1 MALTGEIANS
11 GWKQLLSLGE
21 KLLSIPT
28 APQQSLFV
36 QEYASKTF
44 ACKAKFWLAEPLYP
58 LPGEAHTETI
68 PSTNSPIIV
77 QRCYQSQSIF
87 YKVDEEPEPIS
98 ADKNAHPNAIAM
110 PVKRQSNLIGVLHL
124 EKSGGNHFTNAEI
137 DVLNALED
145 VISIA
150 MDASRQLILKN
161 WRSKQ
166 LGLVQAV
173 SEQIINIQNLDELCS
188 RVTKLIQEL
197 FDYYY
202 VAIFTFEDDKDS
214 LRLRALAYQ
223 DPNQD
228 YRPTYLVH
236 SGEGII
242 GHVACEGSEL
252 LAPDVKKEPYY
263 RYIDCLPETKSEFS
277 LPLKFEEKTF
287 GVLDIQS
294 NQLGAFHEI
303 DVLVLRSLANN
314 IALAM
319 ESISLY
325 TDLRKRADQI
335 ETVVEFNHALSSI
348 LDLDKLVEKV
358 AQLIQDHFGYPYV
371 HVFTIHPVRRK
382 AIYGTGVGPR
392 SQAMRDREIA
402 YDIDDPCGII
412 PWVAHN
418 GKTYLANDVDE
429 DPIYRPS
436 ELPPENTQ
444 AELAVPVIFADDV
457 LGVIDL
463 QSAQK
468 NSFTDN
474 DLSLLEAL
482 AAGVAIAMRNAI
494 LYRSEKWRV
503 QVADSFREVMELIS
517 ATLPLEE
524 ILEAILRK
532 LEENLPC
539 QASAI
544 WLVEENQAQGNEP
557 PSRVE
562 LAAARGVD
570 PSEIIETLQDP
581 ITQQMLVNAIGHKY
595 PVIRHPEDSYGPL
608 GSALQYPKDYSA
620 IDAPLWAGDRLLG
633 ILTLV
638 HSTPGRYG
646 NEAHDMTATFANY
659 AAVAIQN
666 ARLYEEAQ
674 QQAWVST
681 VLLQVAEASQ
691 AATNLDELLSTM
703 VRLPPLLIGVRLSAI
718 FMWDDEMG
726 AFILKNWY
734 GVENQPQETIFYEGE
749 ASALARMNLT
759 RSTVFI
765 EDAVSELNLPPDT
778 IPSEIMVLA
787 MVPLLSR
794 GNLMGA
800 FLVGYQ
806 RPAKHQGGETIN
818 QQILSILQ
826 GVAHQTSVAAENLR
840 LEEAREEEAYVTAV
854 LLEVAQAVVSQNDLE
869 DILDTIVHL
878 MPILVG
884 IDTCVIYLWD
894 KEKGVFQTAQ
904 AYSGS
909 DEDDLILISKSYTP
923 GEFPLLDR
931 TIQSNQVH
939 YCSSSSPNLPVE
951 TWSSLVCSPEEELLQ
966 ASIQPGSN
974 LLLSF
979 PLSVKGETL
988 GVLLTKE
995 GVSSPVYQERRL
1007 EIIKGIAQ
1015 QVSLAIQN
1023 EQFKLEMVE
1032 TQRLEQEI
1040 ELARQ
1045 SQQTFLPSTLPR
1057 LTKWNFDSRWI
1068 PARQVGGDFYD
1079 IIQID
1084 KDHLGFAIADVADKG
1099 MPAALYMTV
1108 TRTLIRAYAKNFL
1121 SPSEVLEGV
1130 NNMLIPETHNGMFVT
1145 AIYAVLNRRN
1155 GKLIY
1160 SDAGHN
1166 LPIILRAKSGK
1177 AEFFPKGGM
1186 ALGILEN
1193 IDLYD
1198 QTVSIHPGD
1207 MVLFYTDGVSEAF
1220 SANGDIFGVERL
1232 LDFVETQKNKT
1243 VCETLDNL
1251 LGVLDEFRGEA
1262 PPSDDVT
1269 MLGILRT
1276 P

>member
-1 MALTGEIANS
+1 MPVSRELANA
-11 GWKQLLSLGE
+11 GWKQLLNLGE

-28 APQQSLFV
+28 ACQQTDFIE
-36 QEYASKTF
+36 EYIRKTF
-44 ACKAKFWLAEPLYP
+44 NCQVKFWLAEPLYP
-58 LPGEAHTETI
+58 LPGDAPMETI
-68 PSTNSPIIV
+68 PSTQAEDIV
-77 QRCYQSQSIF
+77 QQCFDTQDILYRAEKDS
-87 YKVDEEPEPIS
+87 KPLPPEE
-98 ADKNAHPNAIAM
+98 NLQPNAIAI
-110 PVKRQSNLIGVLHL
+110 PIQRQSNLIGVLHL
-124 EKSGGNHFTNAEI
+124 QKPASSHFTSEEI
-137 DVLNALED
+137 DALNALED
-145 VISIA
+145 VIAIA
-150 MDASRQLILKN
+150 MDASRQMILKN

-173 SEQIINIQNLDELCS
+173 SRQIINVHDLEELCS

-202 VAIFTFEDDKDS
+202 VAIFTFEEGKDD

-223 DPNQD
+223 DPSQD
-228 YRPTYLVH
+228 YQPTFLVH
-236 SGEGII
+236 SGEGIV

-277 LPLKFEEKTF
+277 LPLKYEEKVF

-294 NQLGAFHEI
+294 NHLGAFHEV

-348 LDLDKLVEKV
+348 LDLEKLVAKV

-392 SQAMRDREIA
+392 SKAMRDLEIA

-418 GKTYLANDVDE
+418 GEAYLANDVDV

-436 ELPPENTQ
+436 DLPPENTQ
-444 AELAVPVIFADDV
+444 AELAVPVIFADEV

-463 QSAQK
+463 QSDQK
-468 NSFTDN
+468 NSFTEN
-474 DLSLLEAL
+474 DRSLLEAL
-482 AAGVAIAMRNAI
+482 AAGVAIAMRNAM

-524 ILEAILRK
+524 ILEAILTK

-539 QASAI
+539 EASAI
-544 WLVEENQAQGNEP
+544 WLVADNQAQGSDQP
-557 PSRVE
+557 TQLQ
-562 LAAARGVD
+562 LAAVRGID
-570 PSEIIETLQDP
+570 TSEIIDTLQDP
-581 ITQQMLVNAIGHKY
+581 ITQKMLVNAIGHKH
-595 PVIRHPEDSYGPL
+595 PIIRKPDDSYGPL
-608 GSALQYPKDYSA
+608 GSALKFPADYSS

-633 ILTLV
+633 ILTLA

-646 NEAHDMTATFANY
+646 SEAHDMTATFANY

-681 VLLQVAEASQ
+681 VLLQVAEAGQ
-691 AATNLDELLSTM
+691 TATNLDELLSTM

-718 FMWDDEMG
+718 FMWDDELG
-726 AFILKNWY
+726 AFILKNWH
-734 GVENQPQETIFYEGE
+734 GVENQPQETIFYEQE
-749 ASALARMNLT
+749 SPALARMNLT

-765 EDAVSELNLPPDT
+765 EDAVAELNLPPET
-778 IPSEIMVLA
+778 IPAEIVALA

-794 GNLMGA
+794 GNLLGA

-806 RPAKHQGGETIN
+806 RPGKRQAGETIN

-826 GVAHQTSVAAENLR
+826 GVAHQTSVASENLR

-854 LLEVAQAVVSQNDLE
+854 LLEVAQAVVSQNELE

-894 KEKGVFQTAQ
+894 KEKQVFQTAQ
-904 AYSGS
+904 AYTGS
-909 DEDDLILISKSYTP
+909 DEDDIILISSAYAP

-931 TIQSNQVH
+931 TIQSNQLH
-939 YCSSSSPNLPVE
+939 YCSSKSPNLPVE
-951 TWSSLVCSPEEELLQ
+951 MWPSLVCFPEEELFQ
-966 ASIQPGSN
+966 SSIQPGTH

-988 GVLLTKE
+988 GALLTKE
-995 GVSSPVYQERRL
+995 SVSSPVYQERRL

-1023 EQFKLEMVE
+1023 EQFKKEMVE
-1032 TQRLEQEI
+1032 SQRLEQEI

-1057 LTKWNFDSRWI
+1057 LTKWDLDSRWL

-1084 KDHLGFAIADVADKG
+1084 KDYLGFAIADVADKG

-1108 TRTLIRAYAKNFL
+1108 TRTLIRAYARNYL
-1121 SPSEVLEGV
+1121 SPSEVLEQV

-1145 AIYAVLNRRN
+1145 AVYAVLNRRS

-1160 SDAGHN
+1160 ADAGHN
-1166 LPIILRAKSGK
+1166 LPIILRAKTGK

-1193 IDLYD
+1193 IELYD
-1198 QTVSIHPGD
+1198 QSITIEPGD
-1207 MVLFYTDGVSEAF
+1207 LVLFYTDGVSEAF
-1220 SANGDIFGVERL
+1220 SANGEIFGFEKL
-1232 LDFVETQKNKT
+1232 LEFVETQKGKT

-1251 LGVLDEFRGEA
+1251 LDLLGDFRGEM
-1262 PPSDDVT
+1262 PPSDDIT
-1269 MLGILRT
+1269 LLGIRRS